1 MSSSAAP
8 PSSHHQAGPV
18 ALITGAGSGVGRAAA
33 VALAGRG
40 WRVVALG
47 RTASAL
53 DETARQCTDLDRVRT
68 RQADVRRPTETEHA
82 VAETLAAW
90 GRIDALVNAAGTNVP
105 ARSFEA
111 LSLEDYHDLVDTNL
125 HGSFYAVRAVLPAMR
140 AAGRGTIVNVVSI
153 AGRRASVLSGVGYA
167 VSKFG
172 QAGLTQA
179 INAEENRHG
188 LRATA
193 VFPGDIDT
201 PLLDRRP
208 NPPPAAARTAM
219 LTAEDVAACI
229 LLALELPD
237 RAVVDEIVVRPRV

>member
-1 MSSSAAP
+1 MSSSTSPLSSDPGAAP
-8 PSSHHQAGPV
+8 V
-18 ALITGAGSGVGRAAA
+18 VVVTGAGSGVGRATAI
-33 VALAGRG
+33 ALATRG
-40 WRVVALG
+40 WRVAVLG
-47 RTASAL
+47 RTPGTLA
-53 DETARQCTDLDRVRT
+53 ETARHCAAADRVRT
-68 RQADVRRPTETEHA
+68 HQVDVRQPAASERA

-105 ARSFEA
+105 GRSLEV
-111 LSLEDYHDLVDTNL
+111 LSLADYHDLVDTNL

-140 AAGRGTIVNVVSI
+140 AAGRGIIVNVVSI
-153 AGRRASVLSGVGYA
+153 SGRRASALSGAGYA

-208 NPPPAAARTAM
+208 DPPPAAARTTM
-219 LTAEDVAACI
+219 LTADDVAACI
-229 LLALELPD
+229 VLAIELPD

>member
-1 MSSSAAP
+1 
-8 PSSHHQAGPV
+8 V
-18 ALITGAGSGVGRAAA
+18 AVITGAGSGVGRATA
-33 VALAGRG
+33 VALADRG

-53 DETARQCTDLDRVRT
+53 AETARQCAAADRVRT
-68 RQADVRRPTETEHA
+68 HQADVRRLPEIERA
-82 VAETLAAW
+82 VAETLADW

-105 ARSFEA
+105 DRSFKT
-111 LSLEDYHDLVDTNL
+111 LSLADYHDLVDTNL

-140 AAGRGTIVNVVSI
+140 SAGRGIIVNVVSI
-153 AGRRASVLSGVGYA
+153 AGRRASALSGAGYA
-167 VSKFG
+167 ISKFG

-179 INAEENRHG
+179 INAEENQHG
-188 LRATA
+188 VRATA

-208 NPPPAAARTAM
+208 DPPPAAARSTM

-229 LLALELPD
+229 LLAIELPD
-237 RAVVDEIVVRPRV
+237 HAVVDEIVVRPRV

>member
-1 MSSSAAP
+1 MSSSTSTPSAP
-8 PSSHHQAGPV
+8 PGPGPV
-18 ALITGAGSGVGRAAA
+18 AVITGAGSGVGRATA

-47 RTASAL
+47 RTASSL
-53 DETARQCTDLDRVRT
+53 DETARLCAATGRVRIH
-68 RQADVRRPTETEHA
+68 QADVRQASESERA
-82 VAETLAAW
+82 VAQTLSAW
-90 GRIDALVNAAGTNVP
+90 GRVDALVNAAGTNVP
-105 ARSFEA
+105 QRSLEV
-111 LSLEDYHDLVDTNL
+111 LSLTDYHDLVDTNL
-125 HGSFYAVRAVLPAMR
+125 HGSFYAVQAVLPAMR
-140 AAGRGTIVNVVSI
+140 AAGRGIIVNVVSI
-153 AGRRASVLSGVGYA
+153 SGRRASALSGAGYA

-188 LRATA
+188 VRATA

-208 NPPPAAARTAM
+208 DPPPAAARTTM

-229 LLALELPD
+229 LLAIELPD
-237 RAVVDEIVVRPRV
+237 HAVVDEIVVRPRV

>member
-1 MSSSAAP
+1 MSSSAP
-8 PSSHHQAGPV
+8 IPV
-18 ALITGAGSGVGRAAA
+18 AMITGAGSGVGRATA
-33 VALAGRG
+33 VALVSRG
-40 WRVVALG
+40 WRVAALG
-47 RTASAL
+47 RTASSLAG
-53 DETARQCTDLDRVRT
+53 TARLCAAPDRVRT
-68 RQADVRRPTETEHA
+68 VIADVRQPSESERA

-105 ARSFEA
+105 ERSLRV
-111 LSLEDYHDLVDTNL
+111 LSLADYHDLVDTNL
-125 HGSFYAVRAVLPAMR
+125 HGSFYAVRAALPAMR
-140 AAGRGTIVNVVSI
+140 AAGRGIIVNVVSI
-153 AGRRASVLSGVGYA
+153 SGRRASALSGAGYA

-179 INAEENRHG
+179 INAEENQHG
-188 LRATA
+188 IRATA

-208 NPPPAAARTAM
+208 SPPPAAARSAM

-229 LLALELPD
+229 LLAIELPE